1 MKYLYDITFL
11 LLLSWL
17 LLLSES
23 CATKKRFINS
33 SIVTAN
39 TDKNTIASVR
49 AAKEISSQQIQIRDT
64 SITVPHRYI
73 SGLVKLSD
81 LKPLYRADGVAVP
94 QSFEVKSKGLT
105 SKLTVNPDSSIE
117 HSAESDSMVLVIKN
131 LVSRLETAEKYYYN
145 KFDSTSSQSSVTEIS
160 YYEFFK
166 KSGSFLLSK
175 WLWIVGIIVLIF
187 LESIIKFFK
196 RKIS

>member
-1 MKYLYDITFL
+1 M
-11 LLLSWL
+11 WL
-17 LLLSES
+17 PLFCS

-39 TDKNTIASVR
+39 TDKSSIASVT
-49 AAKEISSQQIQIRDT
+49 AAKEISSQKIQIRDT
-64 SITVPHRYI
+64 SIKVPYRYI

-94 QSFEVKSKGLT
+94 QTFQVKNKGLT

-131 LVSRLETAEKYYYN
+131 LVSRLETAEKYYYS
-145 KFDSTSSQSSVTEIS
+145 KSDSTAIKDSVTEIS

-187 LESIIKFFK
+187 LDSIIKFFK